1 MFIGE
6 LAVDDS
12 REPTAV
18 MPKPNFAGGASPP
31 GTALQEGVL
40 EISDTWVLHHR
51 GELPSARI
59 AWRLTGPSES
69 PLVCAMG
76 GIWCDRR
83 LFDPT
88 DARRG
93 CWHEVVGLRR
103 PLDAGRY
110 RILSFDYLGGSGDST
125 GPEPGG
131 QFPSISTYDQ
141 AEALARLL
149 DHLKIR
155 SLHAIVGGSYGGM
168 VALAFGERYPERA
181 GGLCI
186 ISAADRPHPMAIAW
200 HSIQRRIVKFAI
212 ECARPQ
218 EGLRLARAVG
228 LSLYR
233 SSEEF
238 AARFPVTPRLEGGEF
253 IFPVERYLFGD
264 SAESTAA
271 FRAEAFLCLSE
282 SLDLHEVD
290 ATRIFVPTT
299 AVGAREDQLVP
310 LSDVRALVARM
321 GVAHVREIS
330 SIHGHDAYLRE
341 SEQLRSILASAI
353 DVGNGT

>member
-1 MFIGE
+1 MSANHSTGAPLLDE
-6 LAVDDS
+6 S

-18 MPKPNFAGGASPP
+18 MPKPVFAGAASPADTP
-31 GTALQEGVL
+31 VTEGVL
-40 EISDTWVLHHR
+40 EIPGPWVLHHR
-51 GELPSARI
+51 AELPSARI
-59 AWRLTGPSES
+59 AWRMTGPANT

-83 LFDPT
+83 LFDPA

-93 CWHEVVGLRR
+93 CWREVVGPGR
-103 PLDAGRY
+103 PLDSQTH

-125 GPEPGG
+125 GPEAGS

-141 AEALARLL
+141 AEVLGRLL
-149 DHLKIR
+149 DHLNVP
-155 SLHAIVGGSYGGM
+155 SLRAIVGGSYGGM
-168 VALAFGERYPERA
+168 VALAFAERFPERVA
-181 GGLCI
+181 ALWV

-212 ECARPQ
+212 RYARPQ
-218 EGLRLARAVG
+218 EGLQLARAVG

-238 AARFPVTPRLEGGEF
+238 AARFPPTPKLEGGEF
-253 IFPVERYLFGD
+253 VFPVERYLFMD
-264 SAESTAA
+264 AAESAST

-282 SLDLHEVD
+282 SLDLHQVD

-299 AVGAREDQLVP
+299 AVAAREDQLVP
-310 LSDVRALVARM
+310 LADVRALVARM
-321 GVAHVREIS
+321 GAAQVREIS

-341 SEQLRSILASAI
+341 PEQIRAILAGAL
-353 DVGNGT
+353 

>member
-1 MFIGE
+1 M
-6 LAVDDS
+6 DDS

-18 MPKPNFAGGASPP
+18 MPKPAFAGGVLSLDAPV
-31 GTALQEGVL
+31 TEGVL
-40 EISDTWVLHHR
+40 EIDGPWVLHHR
-51 GELPSARI
+51 GQLPSARI
-59 AWRLTGPSES
+59 AWRLTGPADG

-83 LFDPT
+83 LFDPA

-93 CWHEVVGLRR
+93 CWHEVVGPGR
-103 PLDAGRY
+103 PLDARRY
-110 RILSFDYLGGSGDST
+110 RILTFDYLGGSGDST

-131 QFPSISTYDQ
+131 RFPSVSTYDQ
-141 AEALARLL
+141 AAALQHLL
-149 DHLKIR
+149 DHLKVPALR
-155 SLHAIVGGSYGGM
+155 AIVGGSYGGM
-168 VALAFGERYPERA
+168 VALAFAERFPERIA
-181 GGLCI
+181 ALCV

-200 HSIQRRIVKFAI
+200 HSIQRHIVKFALR
-212 ECARPQ
+212 CARPQ

-238 AARFPVTPRLEGGEF
+238 AARFPPTPRLEGGEF
-253 IFPVERYLFGD
+253 VFPVERYLFADG
-264 SAESTAA
+264 AESTAT

-282 SLDLHEVD
+282 SLDLHQVD

-321 GVAHVREIS
+321 GSAHLREIS

-341 SEQLRSILASAI
+341 PDQLRPLLAAAL
-353 DVGNGT
+353 GAAG

>member
-1 MFIGE
+1 M
-6 LAVDDS
+6 DDS
-12 REPTAV
+12 REPTAI
-18 MPKPNFAGGASPP
+18 MPKPVFAGADSSAESGM
-31 GTALQEGVL
+31 TEGVL
-40 EISDTWVLHHR
+40 EIPGPWVLHHR
-51 GELPSARI
+51 AQLPGARI
-59 AWRLTGPSES
+59 AWRLTGSPQA

-83 LFDPT
+83 LFGHA
-88 DARRG
+88 DAGRG
-93 CWHEVVGLRR
+93 CWHEVVGPGR
-103 PLDAGRY
+103 PLDSNRH

-125 GPEPGG
+125 GPEAGS

-141 AEALARLL
+141 ADVLARLL
-149 DHLKIR
+149 DHLHVP
-155 SLHAIVGGSYGGM
+155 SLRAIVGGSYGGM
-168 VALAFGERYPERA
+168 VALAFAERFPERVA
-181 GGLCI
+181 SLCI

-212 ECARPQ
+212 QCTRPE

-238 AARFPVTPRLEGGEF
+238 AARFPAVPRLQAGEF
-253 IFPVERYLFGD
+253 VFPVERYLFVDG
-264 SAESTAA
+264 SESVSA

-282 SLDLHEVD
+282 SLDLHQVD

-299 AVGAREDQLVP
+299 AVAAREDQLVP
-310 LSDVRALVARM
+310 LPDVRALVARM

-341 SEQLRSILASAI
+341 PEQLRPIVASALQT
-353 DVGNGT
+353 VG

>member
-1 MFIGE
+1 M
-6 LAVDDS
+6 DDS

-18 MPKPNFAGGASPP
+18 MPKPAFAGGASSADTPV
-31 GTALQEGVL
+31 TEGVI
-40 EISDTWVLHHR
+40 EIAGPWTLYHR
-51 GELPSARI
+51 GQLPGARI
-59 AWRLTGPSES
+59 AWRLTGPEDA

-83 LFDPT
+83 LFDPG
-88 DARRG
+88 DVRRG
-93 CWHEVVGLRR
+93 CWHEVVGPGR
-103 PLDAGRY
+103 PLDSSMH
-110 RILSFDYLGGSGDST
+110 RILSFDYVGGSGEST
-125 GPEPGG
+125 GPEVGG
-131 QFPSISTYDQ
+131 RFPSISTYDQ

-149 DHLKIR
+149 DHLKVPSVR
-155 SLHAIVGGSYGGM
+155 AIVGGSYGGM
-168 VALAFGERYPERA
+168 VALAFAERFPERVEA
-181 GGLCI
+181 LCI

-200 HSIQRRIVKFAI
+200 HSIQRHIVKFALQG
-212 ECARPQ
+212 ERPQ

-238 AARFPVTPRLEGGEF
+238 AARFPCTPRLEDGEF
-253 IFPVERYLFGD
+253 VFPVERYLFVD
-264 SAESTAA
+264 AAESVGA

-282 SLDLHEVD
+282 SLDLHQVD

-310 LSDVRALVARM
+310 LGDVRALVARM
-321 GVAHVREIS
+321 GSAHLREIS

-341 SEQLRSILASAI
+341 PEQLRPLLSTGVL
-353 DVGNGT
+353 GPELR

>member
-1 MFIGE
+1 M
-6 LAVDDS
+6 DDS

-18 MPKPNFAGGASPP
+18 MPKPVFAAGALPSD
-31 GTALQEGVL
+31 GAVTEGVL
-40 EISDTWVLHHR
+40 EIPGPWVLHHR
-51 GELPSARI
+51 GQLTGARI
-59 AWRLTGPSES
+59 AWRLTGPTDA

-83 LFDPT
+83 LFDPA
-88 DARRG
+88 DARQG
-93 CWHEVVGLRR
+93 CWREVVGPGR
-103 PLDAGRY
+103 PLDSSRH

-125 GPEPGG
+125 GPEAGG

-141 AEALARLL
+141 AEALERLL
-149 DHLKIR
+149 DHLKVP
-155 SLHAIVGGSYGGM
+155 SLRAVVGGSYGGM
-168 VALAFGERYPERA
+168 VALAFAERYPERA
-181 GGLCI
+181 AALCV

-200 HSIQRRIVKFAI
+200 HSIQRHIVKFAI
-212 ECARPQ
+212 LCGRPQ

-238 AARFPVTPRLEGGEF
+238 AARFPAAPRLEGGQF
-253 IFPVERYLFGD
+253 VFPVERYLFTD
-264 SAESTAA
+264 PAESTAA

-282 SLDLHEVD
+282 SLDLHQVD
-290 ATRIFVPTT
+290 ATRIFVPTA

-310 LSDVRALVARM
+310 LGDVRALVARM
-321 GVAHVREIS
+321 GSAHLREIS

-341 SEQLRSILASAI
+341 PEQLRPLLDTSVL
-353 DVGNGT
+353 GPE